1 MANTVTRKDLQK
13 LRDDM
18 KQATEEALAARR
30 KAMELAA
37 TARIDIARL
46 DKDIDRL
53 FPEQVYPQR
62 EKMRPVLHDLVL
74 PDDFMQILE
83 DAERAGNVD
92 ISENADIQ
100 QAETAEAFAPPNQV
114 HSPLTSEMLKQITS
128 YIETVRDEFEKYR
141 KTANNTLGPPSTPEY
156 QEYEHLA
163 AYVKNALRHLLEFWQ
178 KVKPREGIQG

>member
-1 MANTVTRKDLQK
+1 
-13 LRDDM
+13 M

-74 PDDFMQILE
+74 PDDFVQVLD
-83 DAERAGNVD
+83 DAERAGNGD
-92 ISENADIQ
+92 ISDCADAEQKDNAGTT
-100 QAETAEAFAPPNQV
+100 E
-114 HSPLTSEMLKQITS
+114 
-128 YIETVRDEFEKYR
+128 
-141 KTANNTLGPPSTPEY
+141 
-156 QEYEHLA
+156 
-163 AYVKNALRHLLEFWQ
+163 
-178 KVKPREGIQG
+178 